1 MKRLLILSLSLLTA
15 ISAFGQTKTVTNS
28 DLEKFRQQ
36 RVESERKLRTDYA
49 KMGLPSPAEIERR
62 TRQSRIEFEQYSDQL
77 RQKRLLSQNDFASQA
92 NLLRSQIISIDAQ
105 IDYLRRQNTTNYS
118 NQSYGYSYGYAPNFY
133 QNNRSVLPQIA
144 RLPQNARTVQEY
156 ASMYP
161 SSQSIY
167 NQATGNIRIGGNIR
181 GGYSNNRGYYRSG
194 YLAPVIIGGNYQ
206 SNNINPQ
213 LVYLEQQRAALLAEW
228 QNLANQARQA
238 GIKID

>member
-1 MKRLLILSLSLLTA
+1 MKQLFILCLSLLTG

-62 TRQSRIEFEQYSDQL
+62 TRQSRAEFEQYSDQL
-77 RQKRLLSQNDFASQA
+77 RQRRVQSQNDLITQA
-92 NLLRSQIISIDAQ
+92 NNLSIQIASIDAQ
-105 IDYLRRQNTTNYS
+105 INYLRRQNTNNYS
-118 NQSYGYSYGYAPNFY
+118 NQNYIYSYGYAPY
-133 QNNRSVLPQIA
+133 GYPRNRSVLPQIV

-167 NQATGNIRIGGNIR
+167 NQATGNVRIGGNNR
-181 GGYSNNRGYYRSG
+181 GYNNNRGYGG
-194 YLAPVIIGGNYQ
+194 YFAPVIVGGNYE
-206 SNNINPQ
+206 SNNISPQ
-213 LVYLEQQRAALLAEW
+213 LIYLEQQRATLFAQW

-238 GIKID
+238 GIRID

>member
-1 MKRLLILSLSLLTA
+1 MKRLLILFLSLLTA

-36 RVESERKLRTDYA
+36 RVESERKLQTDYA
-49 KMGLPSPAEIERR
+49 KLGLPSPAEIERR
-62 TRQSRIEFEQYSDQL
+62 TRQSRAEFDQYSDQL
-77 RQKRLLSQNDFASQA
+77 RQRRLITQNDFAVQA
-92 NLLRSQIISIDAQ
+92 NLLRSQIISVDAQ
-105 IDYLRRQNTTNYS
+105 ISYLSRQTTNYS
-118 NQSYGYSYGYAPNFY
+118 NQNYGYSSGYSYGYAPY
-133 QNNRSVLPQIA
+133 GYPRSRSVLPQIA

-156 ASMYP
+156 AAMYP

-167 NQATGNIRIGGNIR
+167 NQATGNVRIGGNIR
-181 GGYSNNRGYYRSG
+181 GGYSSNRGG
-194 YLAPVIIGGNYQ
+194 YFAPVIIGGNYQ

-213 LVYLEQQRAALLAEW
+213 LIYLEQQRAALLAQW